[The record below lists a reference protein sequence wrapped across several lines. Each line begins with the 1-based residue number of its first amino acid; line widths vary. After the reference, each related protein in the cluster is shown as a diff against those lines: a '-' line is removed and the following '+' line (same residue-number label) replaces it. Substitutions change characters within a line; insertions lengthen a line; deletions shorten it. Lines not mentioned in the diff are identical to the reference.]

1 MPAIGVMAP
10 LYFIAQAVAAAG
22 VYRVSGTLSRT
33 NRAIIAGLFFMVGVA
48 GPYFIG
54 SIGNA
59 VAVQVVLLAIA
70 IGVQRGVHSY
80 MARTQSSSK

>member
-1 MPAIGVMAP
+1 MPAIGVMVP
-10 LYFIAQAVAAAG
+10 LYLIAQVVAAAG

-33 NRAIIAGLFFMVGVA
+33 NRAIIAGLFFTVGVA
-48 GPYFIG
+48 GPFIVG

-59 VAVQVVLLAIA
+59 VAVQVVLITIA
-70 IGVQRGVHSY
+70 IGVQRGVHSF